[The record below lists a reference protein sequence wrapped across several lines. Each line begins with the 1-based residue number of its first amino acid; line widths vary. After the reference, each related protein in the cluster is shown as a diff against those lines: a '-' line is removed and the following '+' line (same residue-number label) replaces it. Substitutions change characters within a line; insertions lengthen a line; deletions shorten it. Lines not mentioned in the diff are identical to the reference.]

1 MVDQRFELE
10 TWEVEQAQ
18 VIPALIRGSVSRKIL
33 PVATIL
39 QEKDKQ
45 FTYWK
50 SKVDFIDSYSMDPQG
65 APLVYDAISETEV
78 LVPIIEYGYAL
89 NRSEF
94 ERVSVSRHTLQ
105 SRFNALLPYFR
116 RVEDEYAILG
126 NAANDVTSFADTA
139 NNSTALTTEINVT
152 TQGLLKSTLTDAIDQ
167 LATAIGDYETLKG
180 RVLMLGMSNDVNKK
194 AVSVGLTAGG
204 EVTASQRIE
213 TLIDLATALLLK
225 YGAPGSGVWTS
236 NLLGGSVATNNVN
249 KRTVTPGALNSV
261 LYPWGDDVA
270 EIVASPFKT
279 IMSEDPIKG
288 KLWNFTERWVPTFKQ
303 QALVLYG
310 ATSVIA

>member
-10 TWEVEQAQ
+10 TWEVEQKT

-33 PVATIL
+33 PVSTIL

-50 SKVDFIDSYSMDPQG
+50 SKVDFIDSYNLDPEG
-65 APLVYDAISETEV
+65 APLVYDAITETEV

-94 ERVSVSRHTLQ
+94 ERVSVSRHSLQ
-105 SRFNALLPYFR
+105 NRFNALLPYFR

-126 NAANDVTSFADTA
+126 NVAKGVTSFADTT
-139 NNSTALTTEINVT
+139 NNSTALTTEIDVT
-152 TQGLLKSTLTDAIDQ
+152 TQTLLKDTLADGIDQ

-204 EVTASQRIE
+204 EITAGQRIE
-213 TLIDLATALLLK
+213 TLIDLATAMLLK

-236 NLLGGSVATNNVN
+236 NMLGGSVATNNVN
-249 KRTVTPGALNSV
+249 KRTVTGGALNST
-261 LYPWGDDVA
+261 LYVWGDDVA

-279 IMSEDPIKG
+279 IFSEDPIKG

-303 QALVLYG
+303 KELVLYG